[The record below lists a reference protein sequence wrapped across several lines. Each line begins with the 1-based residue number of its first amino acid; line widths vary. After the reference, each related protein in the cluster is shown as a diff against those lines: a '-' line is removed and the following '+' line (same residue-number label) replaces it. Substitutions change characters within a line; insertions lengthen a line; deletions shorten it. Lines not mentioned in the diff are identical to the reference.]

1 MQPGRGARGFGDVY
15 ITERPWPP
23 DGHGA
28 MNQISDQGLDV
39 ERDAATQWLARLE
52 RPDVGEADWLAF
64 DAWLEAS
71 PRHKLAYDQALALW
85 SELDALA
92 PDLVQGLVA
101 PPVQPAAGRRW
112 MVMAGG
118 LAAAGLVAAVA
129 VPWQDLTA
137 PTTTYQTAKG
147 ERKTVVLADGTR
159 IDLNAGSRLTV
170 HLGSRERRV
179 EMADAEAIFDVAKD
193 PRRPFLITAGDRT
206 IRVVGTQF
214 DVRHRDGRQSVVVAR
229 GVVEVRPTGDA
240 PGRGYR
246 LTVGQRLDHREGEVE
261 ARVGPGS
268 PEAAFSW
275 RTGRL
280 VYRGEPLA
288 NVVADLNQY
297 ADRPIRI
304 ADARTADL
312 AFSGVLA
319 ASEGSNLVRTLTL
332 IAPVTSTETPDGL
345 LLRAK

>member
-1 MQPGRGARGFGDVY
+1 
-15 ITERPWPP
+15 
-23 DGHGA
+23 
-28 MNQISDQGLDV
+28 MNQKSDQDQDADRDV
-39 ERDAATQWLARLE
+39 ATQWLARLE

-64 DAWLEAS
+64 DAWLEAAPS
-71 PRHKLAYDQALALW
+71 HKQAYDDALALW
-85 SELDALA
+85 SELEAHA
-92 PDLVQGLVA
+92 PDLAQALNAA
-101 PPVQPAAGRRW
+101 PSRPAASRNW

-170 HLGSRERRV
+170 HLGTHERRV
-179 EMADAEAIFDVAKD
+179 EMADAEAVFDVAKD
-193 PRRPFLITAGDRT
+193 AKRPFLITAGDRT
-206 IRVVGTQF
+206 VRVVGTQF

-246 LTVGQRLDHREGEVE
+246 LTVGQRLDHREGEAE
-261 ARVGPGS
+261 ARVGLGS
-268 PEAAFSW
+268 PEAAMSW
-275 RTGRL
+275 RSGKF

-297 ADRPIRI
+297 VPRPVRL
-304 ADARTADL
+304 ADARTAEL

-319 ASEGSNLVRTLTL
+319 ASEGPDMVRTLTL